1 MAAMS
6 LLSILESSVK
16 SSVDL
21 AEMHRKYVRL
31 CVIFVIYMVIRSL
44 KFIFLAH

>member
-21 AEMHRKYVRL
+21 AEMHRKYVCASVCNIRY
-31 CVIFVIYMVIRSL
+31 IYGNT
-44 KFIFLAH
+44 KP